1 VVLVA
6 TTAPRRAEA
15 IRELIK
21 KQNIS
26 GLEFRVVLLDEI
38 KREVMEK
45 CCG

>member
-1 VVLVA
+1 MA
-6 TTAPRRAEA
+6 TTEPKRAEA

-21 KQNIS
+21 KQNVA